1 MANAPLANI
10 WFPDEEARGRIV
22 AAVTTSAGGA
32 GAVVGLTIPNNY
44 PPIDDSLP
52 CPIIAIMGMGT
63 GAVLAIDENIIWAI
77 ANTMALAPDSVGEH
91 LVTGERTIDVW
102 ELSATAKTVLII
114 YVSKGSGQQT

>member
-1 MANAPLANI
+1 MPNAPLANI
-10 WFPDEEARGRIV
+10 WFPSEKDRARII
-22 AAVTTSAGGA
+22 AAVCTSAGAA

-63 GAVLAIDENIIWAI
+63 GAALVVDENIIWAI
-77 ANTMALAPDSVGEH
+77 AGTMALAPDSVGEF
-91 LVTGERTIDVW
+91 LVTGERTINVW
-102 ELSATAKTVLII
+102 ELSNTPKTVLVI